1 MTIADRF
8 SGHESFVCRYGWLPK
23 AYQAVA
29 ADPELLRDE
38 ARATHSLG
46 IGRNML
52 KSLQFWCEATGVL
65 VSVSGQGHRPGPI
78 GYTLLDSEHGWD
90 PHLESLESLW
100 LLHWR
105 LCSGAGL
112 AAWAEVFGEGRLVRF
127 DRQRLIG
134 ALAQRAEGT
143 ARPLASSTLEQHAS
157 IFLQTYYQAE
167 RSGDDTSWSPLQDLS
182 LLRASKE
189 EDGRIVF
196 NTDLRAPVGL
206 TLRVF
211 AIALVAFTTP
221 SGQGTSSVDF
231 HQLLKGAKSPGVI
244 FRLDEHQLRAFIE
257 NVAQGP
263 LRGALRFIDTSD
275 TQSIVLEREH
285 VAPSYLLAAQEETPV
300 HA

>member
-1 MTIADRF
+1 MTMADRF

-38 ARATHSLG
+38 ERATQSLG

-65 VSVSGQGHRPGPI
+65 VPVSGQGHRPGPI
-78 GYTLLDSEHGWD
+78 GYTLLDPAHGWD
-90 PHLESLESLW
+90 PHLEALESLW

-112 AAWAEVFGEGRLVRF
+112 AAWSEVFGDGRLLRF
-127 DRQRLIG
+127 DRQRLIA
-134 ALAQRAEGT
+134 ALALRAEGA

-196 NTDLRAPVGL
+196 STDLRAPVGL

-211 AIALVAFTTP
+211 AIALIAFAIP
-221 SGQGTSSVDF
+221 DGQNTSSVDF
-231 HQLLKGAKSPGVI
+231 HQLLKGARSPGVI

-285 VAPSYLLAAQEETPV
+285 VAPSYLQTAQEEAPI